1 MAVSTTARTV
11 YDLAPGESAVL
22 GTPDVPVDRR
32 RRMAELGL
40 RPGEPVRMLRRS
52 VGGARVVQVDEI
64 RIAVD
69 ARTAKSW
76 PVHEV
81 GAR

>member
-1 MAVSTTARTV
+1 MSTTSRTV
-11 YDLAPGESAVL
+11 FDLAPGESAVL
-22 GTPDVPVDRR
+22 GTPDVPVARR

-52 VGGARVVQVDEI
+52 VGGARVIQVDEI

-69 ARTAKSW
+69 ASTAKSW
-76 PVHEV
+76 PIHES
-81 GAR
+81 GDR

>member
-1 MAVSTTARTV
+1 
-11 YDLAPGESAVL
+11 
-22 GTPDVPVDRR
+22 
-32 RRMAELGL
+32 MAELGL

-69 ARTAKSW
+69 AGTAKSW
-76 PVHEV
+76 PVHDV
-81 GAR
+81 GDR

>member
-1 MAVSTTARTV
+1 MSTTSRTV
-11 YDLAPGESAVL
+11 FDLAPGESAIL
-22 GTPDVPVDRR
+22 GTPDAPVERR

-69 ARTAKSW
+69 ADTAKAW
-76 PVHEV
+76 PVH
-81 GAR
+81 GAGDA